1 MNVRFTPLLLLAAF
15 AWSTA
20 PAPAQSTAQEERI
33 GAAFVLALGRAPSA
47 GEPGQWS
54 QQGKLSVAEL
64 VARLQQQSDPGARRA
79 LVVQTCAD
87 AFGRA
92 PAGGEIDAWS
102 AGRPTYT
109 GLMKQHVQWLAE
121 HPKEYGQVIERAYQR
136 VMRRPAYAE
145 EIDYW
150 NARPVLS
157 YALLCGCIEDWA
169 RRNAPGLMATT
180 GTPTVSVHS
189 AWLTTVRL
197 SPAVAVEARAATGL
211 FPAGDANLAAAT
223 GRNLIAAGA
232 GSVVTSGGIHFV
244 AAGRAHLGPAG
255 RPAKPE

>member
-1 MNVRFTPLLLLAAF
+1 MNPRLILLAAL
-15 AWSTA
+15 ALLSTA
-20 PAPAQSTAQEERI
+20 PAHAQSTAQEERI
-33 GAAFVLALGRAPSA
+33 GASFVLALGRAPSV
-47 GEPGQWS
+47 GETGQWT

-64 VARLQQQSDPGARRA
+64 VARLQQQSDAGARRA
-79 LVVQTCAD
+79 LAAQACAD

-92 PAGGEIDAWS
+92 PVAGELDAWS
-102 AGRPTYT
+102 ARQPTYT

-150 NARPVLS
+150 NAQPALS

-169 RRNAPGLMATT
+169 RRNAPGLMVTT

-189 AWLTTVRL
+189 AWLTTIRL
-197 SPAVAVEARAATGL
+197 SPAVAAETRAATGL
-211 FPAGDANLAAAT
+211 FPAGDASLAAAT

-232 GSVVTSGGIHFV
+232 GTIATSGGMHFV
-244 AAGRAHLGPAG
+244 AAGLRVEG
-255 RPAKPE
+255 